1 MDHVCTGLNFAFV
14 YLDDVLIA
22 SPDHAT
28 RIRHFRLV
36 LQRFEKHGLLLNLKK
51 REFGDSEI
59 SFLGLQSEFVRD
71 SNT

>member
-1 MDHVCTGLNFAFV
+1 MDHVCTGYYYFAFV
-14 YLDDVLIA
+14 YLANIA
-22 SPDHAT
+22 CPDHAT
-28 RIRHFRLV
+28 RIPHFRLV